1 MVKDRITHVVI
12 KYSAINKRWGILHL
26 KSYQKAFRPSFKTEQ
41 EAMIFATEN
50 YCLVHSL
57 PKQE

>member
-1 MVKDRITHVVI
+1 MKDRITHVVI
-12 KYSAINKRWGILHL
+12 KYSAINKRWSILHL
-26 KSYQKAFRPSFKTEQ
+26 ESYQKAFRHSFKTEQ

-57 PKQE
+57 P